1 MSMIQEFKAFAM
13 RGNVVDLA
21 VGVVI
26 GGAFGAIVT
35 SLVGDLIMPLV
46 GVLTGG
52 VDFSK
57 AAIVLKEGVAAS
69 ADGSVKAIPPVLLGY
84 GKFIQTI
91 LNFMIVAFAIFMLVK
106 GINATKKKEEAAA
119 PSAPNPQEVLL
130 AEIRDLLKKQG

>member
-1 MSMIQEFKAFAM
+1 MSMLQEFKAFAM
-13 RGNVVDLA
+13 RGNVLDLA

-35 SLVGDLIMPLV
+35 SLVGDLIMPVV

-57 AAIVLKEGVAAS
+57 AALVLKEGIAAS
-69 ADGSVKAIPPVLLGY
+69 ADGSIKAVPPVLLGY

-91 LNFMIVAFAIFMLVK
+91 LNFIIVAWAIFMLVK
-106 GINATKKKEEAAA
+106 GMNKMTNKQAAVPPP
-119 PSAPNPQEVLL
+119 PSAQETLL
-130 AEIRDLLKKQG
+130 TEIRDLLKKQA